1 MKNIYDDI
9 KSTKKNLRKEYNL
22 IRNSN
27 SSLIHEEV
35 KLNVKLALNILLYKY
50 HIEGKYIGIYWP
62 LKGEVDIRFIKE
74 INSLKVALPSSSKS
88 KGITYHPVSYTHLT
102 LPTKRIV

>member
-27 SSLIHEEV
+27 SSLVLEEV
-35 KLNVKLALNILLYKY
+35 KLNVKSALNILLNK
-50 HIEGKYIGIYWP
+50 
-62 LKGEVDIRFIKE
+62 
-74 INSLKVALPSSSKS
+74 
-88 KGITYHPVSYTHLT
+88 
-102 LPTKRIV
+102 

>member
-27 SSLIHEEV
+27 SSLIHEQV
-35 KLNVKLALNILLYKY
+35 KLNVKSALNILLNKY

-62 LKGEVDIRFIKE
+62 LKGEVDIRFFKDIF
-74 INSLKVALPSSSKS
+74 SLKVAFPWSCKS
-88 KGITYHPVSYTHLT
+88 IGITDHHW
-102 LPTKRIV
+102 